1 MYLENSID
9 RMQERVHESHI
20 FWVTAGWKCLS
31 SCDNVAGYGVLGLQ
45 SPHSYTRWDLRGVW
59 FWLLLQPYLSLLAT
73 ILNIS
78 LNIWVNLSLTLICFM
93 SDVIYSDGSAGLAS
107 FKLLILSY
115 DSVVVISLHVFP
127 ILSQFSRAT
136 TVPFH
141 VMCRCSSHVFVG
153 Q

>member
-9 RMQERVHESHI
+9 LMQERVHESHI

-31 SCDNVAGYGVLGLQ
+31 SCDNVAGYVVLWLQ

-59 FWLLLQPYLSLLAT
+59 FWLLLQPYLPLLAT
-73 ILNIS
+73 VLNIS

-115 DSVVVISLHVFP
+115 DSVVVISLHVSP
-127 ILSQFSRAT
+127 ILSQFSRAS

-141 VMCRCSSHVFVG
+141 VMCRCSSPVFVG